1 MAQLSADRLSLL
13 YRVAQ
18 TFNSSLDLDDVL
30 NRVMDEVIAA
40 TRAERGFLMLRDPDG
55 RLAFRAARGI
65 DQKTIE
71 APEFQISRGLAER
84 VAQEGQPRLTSDAQ
98 SDAWLAGRASVAGLG
113 LRSILCVPLQFKDTV
128 IGVIYVDNR
137 MQAGIFQPEDLDL
150 LVTLSH
156 QAAIAIENARLF
168 RDAQDKLQNL
178 RLLHQISADLTS
190 TLDLERVL
198 LACLQRVKDVLHVAT
213 SSILTVEGDELVFQ
227 FAIGETAAA
236 VKPFRLK
243 FGQGITGWVAQN
255 KRGAFTNDV
264 RNDPRHYSTVDTE
277 IGFVTKSLLAAP
289 LILNDRVIGVI
300 SATNKPNGFTAS
312 DLDLLSTIGGSAAIA
327 IENARLYQ
335 VAVEKGRIERE
346 LQVARQVQSSLIP
359 RETPQV
365 PGWDFAALWQ
375 PAREVSGDFYD
386 FIPVN
391 PAKVQG
397 PSQSLGVVIAD
408 VSDKG
413 MGAALFMAL
422 TRSIIRASL
431 LPARTPAEGITQ
443 ANRLICSDAANGMF
457 VTLCYTQLDPTS
469 GKIVCVNAGH
479 NPPLLC
485 RAKQEQLIELE
496 RTGIA
501 LGIDEVHRFE
511 QRQVK
516 LEHGDLVLLYTDGV
530 TEATDIQGQ
539 LFEEVRLRQIILEN
553 HSRAAAEIVAALQQA
568 LGGFIGSA
576 PQFDD
581 ITVVVAKRL

>member
-1 MAQLSADRLSLL
+1 MTQPSADRLSLL
-13 YRVAQ
+13 YRVSQ

-55 RLAFRAARGI
+55 RLSFRAARGM

-71 APEFQISRGLAER
+71 APEFQISRGLVER

-113 LRSILCVPLQFKDTV
+113 LRSILCVPLQLKSMV

-137 MQAGIFQPEDLDL
+137 MQAGIFQPDDLDL

-178 RLLHQISADLTS
+178 RLLHAISADLTS

-198 LACLQRVKDVLHVAT
+198 LACLQRVKDVLHTAT
-213 SSILTVEGDELVFQ
+213 ASILTVEGDELVFQ
-227 FAIGETAAA
+227 FAIGEKSEEI
-236 VKPFRLK
+236 KPFRLK

-255 KRGAFTNDV
+255 KEGAFTNDWDH
-264 RNDPRHYSTVDTE
+264 DPRHYSTVDAET
-277 IGFVTKSLLAAP
+277 GFVTKSLLAAP
-289 LILNDRVIGVI
+289 MILNDRVIGVI
-300 SATNKPNGFTAS
+300 SATNKPGGFAPS

-359 RETPQV
+359 RETPRI

-386 FIPVN
+386 FIP
-391 PAKVQG
+391 ADGRQ
-397 PSQSLGVVIAD
+397 LGMVIAD

-431 LPARTPAEGITQ
+431 LPARTPAQGITQ
-443 ANRLICSDAANGMF
+443 ANRLICSDAADGMF

-485 RAKQEQLIELE
+485 RAKQDQLLELE

-501 LGIDEVHRFE
+501 LGIDEALKFE
-511 QRQVK
+511 QRHVR
-516 LEHGDLVLLYTDGV
+516 LERGDLVLLYTDGV
-530 TEATDIQGQ
+530 TEATDARGE
-539 LFEEVRLRQIILEN
+539 LFEEMRLRQIILE
-553 HSRAAAEIVAALQQA
+553 HRSRTATDIVATLQQA
-568 LGGFIGSA
+568 LAGFIGSA